1 MKNNFCNHIKINL
14 ATILLLCF
22 SLTACSK
29 TLSEKDSGFYELA
42 KLSEKDDV
50 NESIKI
56 SLMQGD
62 NTLFKKNYLVDV
74 IVEIPNDKTPLYID
88 GEYIYFFYF
97 DETNQG
103 WRELK
108 NLVTSTISDRTI
120 EANEFGDS
128 VMLVPAGVPDLEE
141 IQLPAEVRVLF
152 KTQVMEN
159 NGNVGRQVAAYID
172 VIVEP

>member
-1 MKNNFCNHIKINL
+1 MNNTFCNLIKINL
-14 ATILLLCF
+14 TLMILLCF
-22 SLTACSK
+22 SLTACSN
-29 TLSEKDSGFYELA
+29 TLPDKDRDFYELA

-56 SLMQGD
+56 SLIQGD
-62 NTLFKKNYLVDV
+62 NTVFKKNYLVDV

-97 DETNQG
+97 DENNQT

-120 EANEFGDS
+120 ETNEFGDS

-152 KTQVMEN
+152 KTQVLEY
-159 NGNVGRQVAAYID
+159 NGNVGKQMAAYID